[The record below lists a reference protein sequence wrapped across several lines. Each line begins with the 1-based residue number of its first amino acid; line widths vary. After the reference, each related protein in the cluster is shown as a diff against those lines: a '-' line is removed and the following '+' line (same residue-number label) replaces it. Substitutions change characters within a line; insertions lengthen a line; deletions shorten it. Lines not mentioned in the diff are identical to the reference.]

1 MLKREEVIKVQ
12 EIANNAWPA
21 KEVFFLNGWIIRF
34 SDGATSRANSVLP
47 LDYRGN
53 DLESDI
59 LKVEETY
66 RSHDLNPIFMLHDY
80 YCPSDLHSKLLSIGY
95 QPTEYT
101 VDIMGLDIENF
112 LKKVNQTEFKIE
124 SSLERTKEW
133 SEALF
138 RLDTKRT
145 ENVRRGIFHIMD
157 RIVVPQKR
165 YFSIK
170 VGKQIIGILL
180 GILDRGY
187 LGIMYLIVDPE
198 FRRRGAATMLLANTI
213 EWTKQ
218 RNGRYM
224 YLQVVRENQGAVQL
238 YKQLNFKNWFS
249 YYYMMK

>member
-1 MLKREEVIKVQ
+1 MCEE
-12 EIANNAWPA
+12 
-21 KEVFFLNGWIIRF
+21 
-34 SDGATSRANSVLP
+34 
-47 LDYRGN
+47 
-53 DLESDI
+53 
-59 LKVEETY
+59 
-66 RSHDLNPIFMLHDY
+66 
-80 YCPSDLHSKLLSIGY
+80 
-95 QPTEYT
+95 
-101 VDIMGLDIENF
+101 
-112 LKKVNQTEFKIE
+112 
-124 SSLERTKEW
+124 
-133 SEALF
+133 
-138 RLDTKRT
+138 
-145 ENVRRGIFHIMD
+145 GIFNIMD
-157 RIVVPQKR
+157 RIIVPQKR

-187 LGIMYLIVDPE
+187 LGIMALIVDPE